1 MWGLSVVSWNL
12 IALLFGGGAVL
23 ALYFSATN
31 ADQKIAA
38 ANERAATLEKEAAGL
53 RQSTVGLELDLENER
68 ALRVKMQQAIAWRR
82 ITPEQEA
89 TLVAKLHSH
98 PLTVSIQ
105 AVSGDPE
112 STLYGDD
119 IRRTLVAA
127 GFTVNASLKNFSG
140 PMHGL
145 GLSTTP
151 SGERAVVASA
161 FKSADVPFGDD
172 GTPAAEVTIVVGSKM
187 PADPRLLS
195 EVIPPSAPR

>member
-31 ADQKIAA
+31 ADQKIAL

-53 RQSTVGLELDLENER
+53 RQTTVGLELDLEKER
-68 ALRVKMQQAIAWRR
+68 TLRVKMQQAIAWRR
-82 ITPEQEA
+82 ISPQQET
-89 TLVAKLHSH
+89 TLVEKLRAH

-105 AVSGDPE
+105 AVAGDPE

-119 IRRTLVAA
+119 IRRTFVAA
-127 GFTVNASLKNFSG
+127 GFTVNAALKNFSG

-151 SGERAVVASA
+151 SDDRAFVASA
-161 FKSADVPFGDD
+161 FKAADVSFGDD
-172 GTPAAEVTIVVGSKM
+172 VTPASVVTMVVGSKM

-195 EVIPPSAPR
+195 EMIPPTVSR